1 MKDPTQDYF
10 DIQLSFSTSDPFQTF
25 ALLTKVA
32 KLYGYEVRKTVDRP
46 VLRFGVSA
54 LVRMH
59 QSKQF
64 GDTSTESIERA
75 LRKFVDVLSIEM
87 ERIDEDDIVWWTKIT
102 KVDYEVLVS
111 AMD

>member
-1 MKDPTQDYF
+1 
-10 DIQLSFSTSDPFQTF
+10 
-25 ALLTKVA
+25 
-32 KLYGYEVRKTVDRP
+32 
-46 VLRFGVSA
+46 
-54 LVRMH
+54 MH

-75 LRKFVDVLSIEM
+75 VRKFVDVLSIEM

>member
-10 DIQLSFSTSDPFQTF
+10 DIQLSFSTSDPFKTF
-25 ALLTKVA
+25 GLLATVA

-54 LVRMH
+54 LVRMN

-64 GDTSTESIERA
+64 GDTSTKSIERA
-75 LRKFVDVLSIEM
+75 VRKFVDVLSIEM
-87 ERIDEDDIVWWTKIT
+87 ERHDEDDIVWWTKIT